1 MDTET
6 HHKTCAD
13 RIEQNFQD
21 RYLELQKDMRY
32 VIFSPANYFE

>member
-1 MDTET
+1 MNTQTE
-6 HHKTCAD
+6 HKSCAD

-32 VIFSPANYFE
+32 VIF